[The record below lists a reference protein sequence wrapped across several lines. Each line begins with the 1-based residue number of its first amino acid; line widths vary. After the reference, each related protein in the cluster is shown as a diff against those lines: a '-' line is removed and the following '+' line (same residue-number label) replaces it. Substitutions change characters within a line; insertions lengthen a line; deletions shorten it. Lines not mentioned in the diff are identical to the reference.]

1 VERFISDLVKEF
13 ESGKIDRRKFCETV
27 ALAAVVYA
35 AGESAANAAPAEGF
49 EVIAINHLSY
59 KMSRLSRRARLLRV
73 GLRNGSCSR
82 DRQWRTSKA
91 YVRPRAGQRRNVSRR
106 AQRRTASTSPAFVD
120 HVCYTIP
127 NWNEEN
133 VNTALAARGFEPT
146 GRPGSLHINDPF
158 DADVQ
163 FANSV
168 EENGFR

>member
-1 VERFISDLVKEF
+1 VERFISDLVGEF

-35 AGESAANAAPAEGF
+35 AGEGAANAAPAEGF
-49 EVIAINHLSY
+49 QVIAINHLSY
-59 KMSRLSRRARLLRV
+59 RCPDYRVARDFYASVFGMEIAAGSDTGEQARLMFGPEPGSGGTYLV
-73 GLRNGSCSR
+73 ARNG
-82 DRQWRTSKA
+82 D
-91 YVRPRAGQRRNVSRR
+91 
-106 AQRRTASTSPAFVD
+106 TASTSRAFVD

-133 VNTALAARGFEPT
+133 VNAALAARGFETT
-146 GRPGSLHINDPF
+146 GRPGSLHIYDPF
-158 DADVQ
+158 DVDVQ

>member
-1 VERFISDLVKEF
+1 MERFISDLVKEF

-106 AQRRTASTSPAFVD
+106 AQRRYRKHIPGVCGPCLLHDSKLERRECEYGFGCARVRTDGAS
-120 HVCYTIP
+120 
-127 NWNEEN
+127 
-133 VNTALAARGFEPT
+133 GK
-146 GRPGSLHINDPF
+146 
-158 DADVQ
+158 
-163 FANSV
+163 FAYQ
-168 EENGFR
+168 